1 MLQRCCYASN
11 DCSGISGDVLRNGT
25 LGKDA
30 VGPWFYLPL
39 TWTSSERLAQTHDG
53 TQQPVSSDS
62 SWLTCS
68 YIVSVVGTYSVS
80 PEKKAKCL
88 GASQSHGDCG
98 KWKIIYIYINN
109 IYNDSEGPLQ
119 NKPQTLADYEFEWIW
134 SKLIGIAGVGYH
146 PPQKK
151 WLATSLALC
160 YPFFFTP
167 SPWVDHSP
175 GHRSPGTSQ
184 LAANRMIRLFEKV
197 SVKGN
202 VILGYGNYLKKLSA
216 SQGTAWNCN
225 MCKSWTGKLLLD
237 PNKNLTDSSESF
249 ASTSKRS
256 SETWTIPMG
265 TWSQHQ
271 HLAGYSTC
279 VENS

>member
-1 MLQRCCYASN
+1 MYCNQ
-11 DCSGISGDVLRNGT
+11 
-25 LGKDA
+25 
-30 VGPWFYLPL
+30 
-39 TWTSSERLAQTHDG
+39 
-53 TQQPVSSDS
+53 
-62 SWLTCS
+62 
-68 YIVSVVGTYSVS
+68 YS
-80 PEKKAKCL
+80 L

-98 KWKIIYIYINN
+98 KWKIIYIYICIYN

-134 SKLIGIAGVGYH
+134 SKLIGIVGVGYH
-146 PPQKK
+146 PPKK
-151 WLATSLALC
+151 KMARHIPGPLLSILLHAFSLSWSFSWSQVTRNFPVGGQPDDQTFWKGFC
-160 YPFFFTP
+160 EREC
-167 SPWVDHSP
+167 HP
-175 GHRSPGTSQ
+175 G
-184 LAANRMIRLFEKV
+184 LWEL
-197 SVKGN
+197 
-202 VILGYGNYLKKLSA
+202 YNYLKKLSA
-216 SQGTAWNCN
+216 SQGTAWKCN

-279 VENS
+279 VQNS